1 MKELEKRLE
10 NIYKEI
16 EKFLYL
22 QGEQQNTINNL
33 RAENQELTK
42 KIVAIEQQLKNSE
55 RDRKAI
61 TTELS
66 NNNTQNDQE
75 INKKIDDLLSEV
87 EQCITL
93 LKISK
98 L

>member
-1 MKELEKRLE
+1 MKDIEKRLD

-22 QGEQQNTINNL
+22 QGEQENTINKL

-66 NNNTQNDQE
+66 NNNTQNNQE
-75 INKKIDDLLSEV
+75 INKKIAV
-87 EQCITL
+87 YI
-93 LKISK
+93 KYK
-98 L
+98 FYK

>member
-1 MKELEKRLE
+1 MKDIEKRLD

-22 QGEQQNTINNL
+22 QGEQENTINKL

-66 NNNTQNDQE
+66 NNNTQNNQE

-93 LKISK
+93 LKK
-98 L
+98 

>member
-22 QGEQQNTINNL
+22 RGELQKSINKL

-42 KIVAIEQQLKNSE
+42 KIVTIEQQLKNSE

-66 NNNTQNDQE
+66 NNNTQNNQE

-93 LKISK
+93 LKK
-98 L
+98 

>member
-1 MKELEKRLE
+1 MKDIEKRLD

-22 QGEQQNTINNL
+22 QGEQENTINKL

-66 NNNTQNDQE
+66 NNNTQNNQE
-75 INKKIDDLLSEV
+75 INKKIDER
-87 EQCITL
+87 
-93 LKISK
+93 
-98 L
+98 

>member
-16 EKFLYL
+16 EKFLSL
-22 QGEQQNTINNL
+22 QGEQQNTINKL

-42 KIVAIEQQLKNSE
+42 KIGAIEQQLKNSE

-61 TTELS
+61 TTELA
-66 NNNTQNDQE
+66 NNNTQNNHE
-75 INKKIDDLLSEV
+75 INKKIDELLSEV
-87 EQCITL
+87 EQCLTL

>member
-66 NNNTQNDQE
+66 NNNTQNNQE

>member
-22 QGEQQNTINNL
+22 QGEQQNTINKL

-42 KIVAIEQQLKNSE
+42 KIVAVEQQLKNSE

-66 NNNTQNDQE
+66 NNNTQNNQE

-93 LKISK
+93 LKK
-98 L
+98 